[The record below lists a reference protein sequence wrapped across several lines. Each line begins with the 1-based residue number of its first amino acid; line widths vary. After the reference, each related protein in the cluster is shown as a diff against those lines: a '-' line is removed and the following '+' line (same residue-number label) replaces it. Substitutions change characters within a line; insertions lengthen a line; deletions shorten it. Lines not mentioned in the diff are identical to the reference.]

1 MWNESLNPVAEG
13 CYTSQIRIKQKHRL
27 LENEIYSGEK
37 MFSGSFLL
45 HGKEYPAQ
53 AVHEAV
59 KDLLFAEF
67 HDALPGSGTQ
77 LVEED
82 TLRLLD
88 HGLEILSREKMKA
101 GIALTAGERSNRGRH
116 LLCLYL

>member
-1 MWNESLNPVAEG
+1 MERSLNPVAEG

-27 LENEIYSGEK
+27 LENELYSSEK
-37 MFSGSFLL
+37 MASAAALL
-45 HGKEYPAQ
+45 QGKNYPKQ
-53 AVHEAV
+53 AFEEAE
-59 KDLLFAEF
+59 KALLFAEF

-88 HGLEILSREKMKA
+88 HGLEIFQEK
-101 GIALTAGERSNRGRH
+101 N
-116 LLCLYL
+116 